1 MVSSHVMGVHWRARV
16 GLIVSGDFYK
26 CLLNGQRWPQ
36 VPSTHKQTLV
46 IGSITFWLYM
56 PQAFLFFPARFRLSS
71 ERCCCSKLKGL
82 KVQCCALAQHVQ
94 GGLGREEMGVLHR
107 EPVRGLAPRT
117 KTLFMGRPTTQ
128 RGGAAQR
135 GWQATRAPCR
145 TKYWH
150 SERAETNPAVY
161 WTLHIPSVNA
171 NFVH

>member
-1 MVSSHVMGVHWRARV
+1 MALYSPA
-16 GLIVSGDFYK
+16 
-26 CLLNGQRWPQ
+26 LL
-36 VPSTHKQTLV
+36 
-46 IGSITFWLYM
+46 F
-56 PQAFLFFPARFRLSS
+56 FFPARFRLSS

-82 KVQCCALAQHVQ
+82 KVQSCALVQHVQ

-117 KTLFMGRPTTQ
+117 KTLFTGRPTTQ
-128 RGGAAQR
+128 QGGAAQR
-135 GWQATRAPCR
+135 RWQATRAPCR

-171 NFVH
+171 KFFHYCWNFTILVECFCNTGGELFSDGIEMCLYCLKPFLSSLLIF